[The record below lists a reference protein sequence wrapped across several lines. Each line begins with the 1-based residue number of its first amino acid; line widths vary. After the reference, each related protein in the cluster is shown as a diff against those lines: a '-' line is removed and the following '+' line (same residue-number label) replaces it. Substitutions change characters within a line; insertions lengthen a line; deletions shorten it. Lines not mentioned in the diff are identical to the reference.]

1 MEGMFTINSKGISLV
16 QNYAY
21 MFKQDQLKTLKEQ
34 YKDKDNFH
42 IYMVGKRPLMM
53 FDKSSYD
60 ISGSIFKGNIR
71 IAHEGTFKNVSIQIP
86 MEEMIVRVSFEM
98 NDQYIII
105 ETLTKPAFKA
115 HAALLLQTF
124 LAQSEMDS
132 SIIDLQVLYIGRAF
146 GLKETPTRNVFD
158 RLQHHETVQK
168 IYSERSW
175 DTDVWLTAWKFSPN
189 SIAFFDPNESN
200 DDLKSYIHNLV
211 ESKKN
216 NTSFLQISDKQ
227 NIAVAEAALINYFKP
242 IYNDKFKNNFP
253 SSDHE
258 YKEYYELGLDYVMVE
273 LDTSG
278 LGFRLWSEE
287 AEVNKE
293 HIIKYT

>member
-1 MEGMFTINSKGISLV
+1 
-16 QNYAY
+16 
-21 MFKQDQLKTLKEQ
+21 
-34 YKDKDNFH
+34 
-42 IYMVGKRPLMM
+42 M
-53 FDKSSYD
+53 FDTSSYET
-60 ISGSIFKGNIR
+60 SGSIFKGNIR

-86 MEEMIVRVSFEM
+86 MDEMIVKVSFEM

-105 ETLTKPAFKA
+105 ETLTQPAFKA

-132 SIIDLQVLYIGRAF
+132 SIMDLQVLYIGRAF
-146 GLKETPTRNVFD
+146 GSKETPTRNVFD
-158 RLQHHETVQK
+158 RLQQHETVQK

-200 DDLKSYIHNLV
+200 DDLRSYIHDLV

-216 NTSFLQISDKQ
+216 NTSFLRISDKQ

-258 YKEYYELGLDYVMVE
+258 YKECYELGLDYVMVE

-287 AEVNKE
+287 TEVNNE
-293 HIIKYT
+293 HIIKYTFDSKQDFENMFSYIDQPK